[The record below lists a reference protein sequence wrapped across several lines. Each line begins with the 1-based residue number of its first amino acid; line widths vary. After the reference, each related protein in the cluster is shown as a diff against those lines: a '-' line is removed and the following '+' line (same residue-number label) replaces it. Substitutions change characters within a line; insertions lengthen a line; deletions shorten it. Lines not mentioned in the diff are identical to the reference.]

1 MNLIKCITL
10 LLTVSIMQLSQTA
23 SAQSISAPGWNAE
36 PLKNGGTSFRHESG
50 DGTLSL
56 NKVDL
61 EGANNPE
68 PTLITA
74 LKAMTKYWQCPGYQ
88 TATIT
93 PPDNSG
99 YWQIKS
105 FEQGITCSII
115 AKAVSPNSAY
125 IIVFNDNKNGA
136 TGAEAFA
143 QKIAIALPSTSIPI
157 ATSTQQPAKPSAPN
171 ASEVVGVIFD
181 NTQSRTTY
189 NMTSWGAS
197 TQFTEFFILS
207 EVLFTN
213 GTACR
218 DCLED
223 WVKDPTLAEY
233 RRDTPDD
240 MGRWSKDG
248 SGYTISYPDDKE
260 ARKVLATELVRPT
273 RAGTTFN
280 NLVLESVGGSASGS
294 GDYFSTSIQTDR
306 LFLGKDGRFLWG
318 TQFQGYSEVVVASVL
333 SSAKPTQKGRYS
345 VNGYS
350 IRFDYDDGKSE
361 TVSLLTFPKEPD
373 FLIINGQD
381 FLPYKKD

>member
-1 MNLIKCITL
+1 
-10 LLTVSIMQLSQTA
+10 MQLSQT
-23 SAQSISAPGWNAE
+23 SFAQTISAPGWNE
-36 PLKNGGTSFRHESG
+36 NPLKSGGVSFRHESG
-50 DGTLSL
+50 DAALSL
-56 NKVDL
+56 NRVDL
-61 EGANNPE
+61 EGTNNPE
-68 PTLITA
+68 PTLISG
-74 LKAMTKYWQCPGYQ
+74 LKTMTKYWQCPGYQ

-93 PPDNSG
+93 PPDNRG

-105 FEQGITCSII
+105 FEQGSTCSII
-115 AKAVSPNSAY
+115 IKAISSNSAY
-125 IIVFNDNKNGA
+125 MIIFNDNKYGA

-143 QKIAIALPSTSIPI
+143 QKIATALPS
-157 ATSTQQPAKPSAPN
+157 ATTPTAASTQQSTKSTRTTAPN
-171 ASEVVGVIFD
+171 LSDVVGVIFD

-223 WVKDPTLAEY
+223 WVKDQTLREY
-233 RRDTPDD
+233 RRDTPND

-248 SGYTISYPDDKE
+248 SGYAISYPDDKE
-260 ARKVLATELVRPT
+260 ERKVPATELVAPT

-318 TQFQGYSEVVVASVL
+318 TQFQGYSEVVVSSVL
-333 SSAKPTQKGRYS
+333 ISANPTKKGRYS
-345 VNGYS
+345 INGYS

-361 TVSLLTFPKEPD
+361 TVSLLTFPKEPN
-373 FLIINGQD
+373 FLIINGQA